1 MTKRRTPPTLP
12 FGGSWTEQ
20 KLNLVERYLNS
31 YTTALKKQPF
41 RLMYIDA
48 FAGTGRIATQDNQ
61 PPRLARPLKKARR
74 EFLEGSAP
82 RAMRIENKRF
92 DRLIWIERD
101 TENYAALC
109 RIRDEHGDD
118 RIRLHNTDA
127 NDFLLHHA
135 FDNTGWR
142 GVLLLDPFGTQV
154 RWTTIERIARLQML
168 DMWILFPVWTIER
181 MLPRTKIA
189 PGNSG
194 WLEDRLNAVYGCD
207 AWKGLYR
214 IETRLSLFDSHKE
227 IAWRERGA
235 RGLTAIYKD
244 RLLNLFGDRYLDE
257 SLPLK
262 NSKNRV
268 LFELMFCVGH
278 PNGIRPA
285 KRIAGHLIG
294 GL

>member
-1 MTKRRTPPTLP
+1 MTTRHPPRPLP
-12 FGGSWTEQ
+12 FGGLWTKQ
-20 KLNLVERYLNS
+20 KLNIVERYLNT

-48 FAGTGRIATQDNQ
+48 FAGTGRIAAQDNL

-82 RAMRIENKRF
+82 RAMRIENRRF

-101 TENYAALC
+101 TENYAALR
-109 RIRDEHGDD
+109 RIRDEHGDH

-127 NDFLLHHA
+127 NDFLLQHD
-135 FDNTGWR
+135 FDNTRWR

-154 RWTTIERIARLQML
+154 QWATIQRIAHLKML
-168 DMWILFPVWTIER
+168 DMWVLFPVWTLER
-181 MLPRTKIA
+181 MLPRTKIV

-194 WLEDRLNAVYGCD
+194 RLEDRLNAVYGCD
-207 AWKGLYR
+207 DWKGLYR
-214 IETRLSLFDSHKE
+214 NETSLSLFDSHKE

-235 RGLTAIYKD
+235 RGLTTIYKD
-244 RLLNLFGDRYLDE
+244 RLLGLFGDRYLDK
-257 SLPLK
+257 SLPLR

-278 PNGIRPA
+278 PNGIEPA
-285 KRIAGHLIG
+285 KRIASHLIRD
-294 GL
+294 L